1 MKRLTALL
9 LFTVLLT
16 CTVFLSSCKRNEAE
30 DYAAALLDRCIACE
44 ADAVAAVMG
53 YDVQSLTEI
62 ECYTL
67 SRMQYK
73 IVESKQ
79 LDGHRWDVTFDTK
92 LFDIMNLLNEAL
104 IYSYLS
110 TEQEGTIDVNVWVL
124 EQLNTEQAAR
134 GYFRAVLPLI
144 RSDDGTWSTD
154 PDRIGDDVRDAIS
167 GGAFSWYKAYS
178 ETFGEQSGTET
189 TDPLT

>member
-1 MKRLTALL
+1 MKRLTALFLLTAL
-9 LFTVLLT
+9 LF
-16 CTVFLSSCKRNEAE
+16 CTLSLSSCKRNEAE
-30 DYAAALLDRCIACE
+30 EYAAAMLDRCIACE

-53 YDVQSLTEI
+53 YDVQVLTEV

-104 IYSYLS
+104 IYSYMS
-110 TEQEGTIDVNVWVL
+110 TDQTEAIDVNVWVL

-144 RSDDGTWSTD
+144 RADDGTWSID

-167 GGAFSWYKAYS
+167 GGAFSWYQAYN
-178 ETFGEQSGTET
+178 ETFG
-189 TDPLT
+189 TDPEADSTTPTA